1 MSADWIIVDG
11 YNVLRQIPEYQK
23 AADDDLE
30 MARDCLVDDLGTLA
44 AVGGVRV
51 TVVFDGSRGPMA
63 AEQALEVRGVEVL
76 FSRRGQTADAVI
88 ERLVVRDRGEHRM
101 FEVTSDYAQERA
113 VLRDGVYRRT
123 PSELMRDIRDA
134 IAEVPEPGPGHLVV
148 GDRLDHETRRELRGR
163 ARRPPAD

>member
-30 MARDCLVDDLGTLA
+30 TARDRLIDDLATLA
-44 AVGGVRV
+44 AVGGARL

-76 FSRRGQTADAVI
+76 FSRRGQTADTVI
-88 ERLVVRDRGEHRM
+88 ERLVVRDRGEHRK
-101 FEVTSDYAQERA
+101 FVVTSDYAQQKA
-113 VLRDGVYRRT
+113 VFRDGVYRRT
-123 PSELMRDIRDA
+123 PSELVQDIRDA
-134 IAEVPEPGPGHLVV
+134 IAEVPEPGSGHLVV
-148 GDRLDHETRRELRGR
+148 EERLDGDTRRELRGR
-163 ARRPPAD
+163 ARRPRS